1 MGPNFNLEAKR
12 SLRILITNQMNWSAA
27 LMWVLL
33 MVFLDTKGNQVAQ
46 VGGFQ
51 TEIFCENAIETIR
64 SSSVAR
70 ATPVV
75 MVCVQT
81 ADSN

>member
-1 MGPNFNLEAKR
+1 
-12 SLRILITNQMNWSAA
+12 
-27 LMWVLL
+27 MWVLL

-51 TEIFCENAIETIR
+51 TEIFCENAIATIG
-64 SSSVAR
+64 SSLVAR

-81 ADSN
+81 TYSN